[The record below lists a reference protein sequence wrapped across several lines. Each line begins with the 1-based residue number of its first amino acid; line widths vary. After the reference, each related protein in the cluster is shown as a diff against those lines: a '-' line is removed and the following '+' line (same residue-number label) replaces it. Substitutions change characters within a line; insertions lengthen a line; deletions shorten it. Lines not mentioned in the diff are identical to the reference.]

1 MTTHKVT
8 HATDLD
14 GTPVVG
20 VSMLRTS
27 KTVWLDAVDYDL
39 VTALHPKARWSN
51 GPNGTGQHYVRL
63 RVPGDNNRSLY
74 VARLIMGN
82 LYASGTRYH
91 DGDRSNLRRSNLF
104 TGIGSGGVPKKA
116 RKRRVN
122 PLHIP
127 MDDARSHA

>member
-1 MTTHKVT
+1 MPDHALTY
-8 HATDLD
+8 ATDLD
-14 GTPVVG
+14 GTSVVG
-20 VSMLRTS
+20 VIMPKTA
-27 KTVWLDAVDYDL
+27 KTVWLDAVDYDFI
-39 VTALHPKARWSN
+39 TALHPNARWSN
-51 GPNGTGQHYVRL
+51 NPNGFGQHYVRL
-63 RVPGDNNRSLY
+63 RIPGDTNRNLY
-74 VARLIMGN
+74 VARIITGN

-127 MDDARSHA
+127 MDGVRSHA